1 MAHHLCHTCRAI
13 IFSQPDGRGWER
25 VAFQNQWSPGF
36 TKYIWM
42 AEIVFLYTTIHIF
55 STAVY
60 ACWRGWP
67 CHKGWNCQDF
77 SFFLCH
83 SSHFQVVT
91 LRLVYC
97 RLEGWENRC
106 WENGF
111 KLKNFPAWN
120 MAGLWGEVRIPR
132 FANSVSRILL
142 CFHILFDFCTWRSVD
157 ENDKDDDDDDQLF

>member
-1 MAHHLCHTCRAI
+1 MNGPPPSSHMSRYNLLSAWWEWMRKSCFPKSMVARFHKIYLNGRASIPLHNNTHILNSCLCLL
-13 IFSQPDGRGWER
+13 ER
-25 VAFQNQWSPGF
+25 MTLPQRLKLSRF
-36 TKYIWM
+36 
-42 AEIVFLYTTIHIF
+42 
-55 STAVY
+55 
-60 ACWRGWP
+60 
-67 CHKGWNCQDF
+67 
-77 SFFLCH
+77 FFLCH

-142 CFHILFDFCTWRSVD
+142 CIHILFDVCA
-157 ENDKDDDDDDQLF
+157 